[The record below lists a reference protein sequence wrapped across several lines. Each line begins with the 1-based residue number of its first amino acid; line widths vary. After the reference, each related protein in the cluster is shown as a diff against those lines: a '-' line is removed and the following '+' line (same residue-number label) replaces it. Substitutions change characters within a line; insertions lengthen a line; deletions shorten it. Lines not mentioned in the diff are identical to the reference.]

1 MGLDMY
7 LHKRQSEEI
16 GYWRKHNRLHG
27 LFEQMWRE
35 RHPDAQDD
43 FNCVDMLLTMT
54 DLDKVER
61 AIKDKLLPKTSGFFF
76 GQDSY
81 DYYDKEMQKTD
92 LEIIKQAKEATE
104 NGYDIVYS
112 CWW

>member
-1 MGLDMY
+1 
-7 LHKRQSEEI
+7 
-16 GYWRKHNRLHG
+16 
-27 LFEQMWRE
+27 
-35 RHPDAQDD
+35 
-43 FNCVDMLLTMT
+43 MT

-81 DYYDKEMQKTD
+81 DYYDEEMQKTD